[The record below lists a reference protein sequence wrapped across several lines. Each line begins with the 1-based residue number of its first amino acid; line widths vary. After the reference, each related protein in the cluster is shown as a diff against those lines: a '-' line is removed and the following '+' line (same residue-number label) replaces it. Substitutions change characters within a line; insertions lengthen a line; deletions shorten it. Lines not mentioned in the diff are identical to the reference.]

1 MQEPITILV
10 GYDAKPPADRA
21 LDRAIKEALDRD
33 GQLVVAAVA
42 EMPLSPE
49 GPRFFGTLDDS
60 RPTPMPVTPP
70 PELEQILETARERI
84 EAAGASADYVWSAG
98 DPVTE
103 LVAVARERQASIV
116 VLGSRPHRALGGLF
130 GADVVKGV
138 ERELEATTTVIVE

>member
-1 MQEPITILV
+1 MQEPVTILV

-21 LDRAIKEALDRD
+21 LDRAITEALQRNAR
-33 GQLVVAAVA
+33 LVVATVA

-60 RPTPMPVTPP
+60 RPELMPVTPP
-70 PELEQILETARERI
+70 PELEQILRTAQDRVES
-84 EAAGASADYVWSAG
+84 AGASADYVWSAG

-116 VLGSRPHRALGGLF
+116 VLGSRRHSVLGGLF

-138 ERELEATTTVIVE
+138 ERELEATTVIVE